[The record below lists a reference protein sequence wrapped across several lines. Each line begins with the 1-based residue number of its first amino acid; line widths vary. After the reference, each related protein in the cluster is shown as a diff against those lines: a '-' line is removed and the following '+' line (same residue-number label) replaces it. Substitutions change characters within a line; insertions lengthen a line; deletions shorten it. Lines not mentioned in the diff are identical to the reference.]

1 VLVELG
7 AARAGARTTAEAE
20 AIADAVA
27 TGGRLRIAG
36 VGTYEG
42 AAAQPDPL
50 RTDEAVSALLASVGD
65 MFLRLRARLG
75 GEAPLVV
82 TA

>member
-1 VLVELG
+1 
-7 AARAGARTTAEAE
+7 
-20 AIADAVA
+20 IADAVAA

-42 AAAQPDPL
+42 AAAQPDSL

-82 TA
+82 TAGGSVFFD